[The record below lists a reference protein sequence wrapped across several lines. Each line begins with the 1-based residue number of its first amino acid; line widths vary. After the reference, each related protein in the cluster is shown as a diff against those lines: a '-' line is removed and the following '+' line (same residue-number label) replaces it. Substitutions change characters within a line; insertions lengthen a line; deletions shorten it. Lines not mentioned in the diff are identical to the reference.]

1 MAIRLTARSVLQRA
15 QPLGHARARE
25 PVTAAARRHLD
36 RDQIAV
42 ARVGAGAGGNRKL
55 AAELLLVDRLD
66 PSAAARGRAEN
77 AEHALLAAIDELD
90 DAAGVMERLVLLA
103 AVLDPQQD
111 AVADAG
117 NLVRPR
123 AAWNPDADL
132 GGGAVLGLIPFG
144 RDRDQ
149 FAVAVA
155 RRDVGD
161 HDMGQGPGMVQ
172 LLAALLDAALVRKLA
187 QHRLEGGAVGVP
199 QVEGARDLAGADFSG
214 LLADEGD
221 DVVFGGKRGFA
232 VRAFHGSDRSR

>member
-1 MAIRLTARSVLQRA
+1 LV
-15 QPLGHARARE
+15 
-25 PVTAAARRHLD
+25 AA
-36 RDQIAV
+36 V
-42 ARVGAGAGGNRKL
+42 
-55 AAELLLVDRLD
+55 
-66 PSAAARGRAEN
+66 
-77 AEHALLAAIDELD
+77 DELD
-90 DAAGVMERLVLLA
+90 DAPGVMDCIVLVA
-103 AVLDPQQD
+103 AILDPQQD

-161 HDMGQGPGMVQ
+161 HDMGQGSGMVQ

-187 QHRLEGGAVGVP
+187 QHRLEGGAVGVL
-199 QVEGARDLAGADFSG
+199 QVEGARDLARADLSG
-214 LLADEGD
+214 LAGDEGEDLVPGGQGFTPPGPAQAGVYDLVVVITLSNRDCD
-221 DVVFGGKRGFA
+221 DPGRTVQDMVGWAVIPVLVFFDEKAPFCLEPG
-232 VRAFHGSDRSR
+232 